1 MKDKSQ
7 AKIENIYSLDG
18 RVPLLK
24 SVPFGLQH
32 VLAMFVANIAPIMIV
47 TGASGLD
54 VKQTASLIQT
64 ALSAPCQPA
73 ENNMV
78 VVGNHD
84 LGNKDGDYESLR
96 KKFIFNNAFYLGNS
110 INTDYY

>member
-64 ALSAPCQPA
+64 AMIMAGIGTLVQLFTVWKLGARYQSAGY
-73 ENNMV
+73 V
-78 VVGNHD
+78 D
-84 LGNKDGDYESLR
+84 
-96 KKFIFNNAFYLGNS
+96 
-110 INTDYY
+110 